1 VLPDAEVILSE
12 NAPENVL
19 DYLVIG
25 AGPAGLQLGYFL
37 DRAGHDYLLLEAG
50 SAPGTFFETF
60 PRHRTLIS
68 VNKVHTGWDD
78 PELNLRMDWNSLLSD
93 DPDLLFTRYTDKFL
107 PDAPVLVRYLADFT
121 AKHALKVRYN
131 TRVERISREDVF
143 VVTDSDGGQYRARQL
158 VVATGVT
165 KPNTPDVPG
174 IELATDYAD
183 VSVDPA
189 DFTNQRVLV
198 VGKGNSAF
206 ETADNLIASAAVVHV
221 GGPSSLRL
229 AWKTHFVGHLRAP
242 NNNILDTYQ
251 LKLQHAILDGAIKK
265 IERDEQGYVVTYS
278 FSRANE
284 VIKKLRYDHVILCTG
299 FRFDASIFDESCRP
313 ELTINDRFP
322 AQTSSWESVNVPGL
336 YFAGTIT
343 QVRDFK
349 KCTSAFIHGFR
360 YGVKALHKIL
370 EERYHGKTWPHTEV
384 APDVRALTDSVI
396 TRINRTSALYQ
407 QFGFLADLLVVD
419 EESARYYEE
428 VPVGYFADSDFS
440 QAENAF
446 VITLDYGPDHDKVDP
461 FDITVRRASQDVAN
475 DTGEGHYLH
484 PIVRH
489 YQRGELVASHHITEN
504 LENEW
509 DRENHVEPLAQFLQ
523 KQLPLGV

>member
-1 VLPDAEVILSE
+1 LSDAVSE
-12 NAPENVL
+12 KVL
-19 DYLVIG
+19 DYLVVG
-25 AGPAGLQLGYFL
+25 AGPAGLQLAYQL
-37 DRAGHDYLLLEAG
+37 KRAGHDYLVLEAG
-50 SAPGTFFETF
+50 DAPGTFFKTF
-60 PRHRTLIS
+60 PRHRVLIS

-93 DPDLLFTRYTDKFL
+93 DPDLVFPRYSDVFL
-107 PDAPVLVRYLADFT
+107 PDAEDLLRYFADFA
-121 AKHALKVRYN
+121 AKHELKIQYN
-131 TRVERISREDVF
+131 TRVERIRREDVF
-143 VVTDSDGGQYRARQL
+143 TVTDSEGVEYRAKQL
-158 VVATGVT
+158 IVATGVT
-165 KPNTPDVPG
+165 KPNTPDIPG
-174 IELATDYAD
+174 IELVTQYTD

-189 DFTNQRVLV
+189 EFTNQRVLV
-198 VGKGNSAF
+198 IGKGNSAF
-206 ETADNLIASAAVVHV
+206 ETADNLVASAAVVHV
-221 GGPSSLRL
+221 GGPSSLQL
-229 AWKTHFVGHLRAP
+229 AWRTHFVGHLRAA
-242 NNNILDTYQ
+242 NNNILDAYQ
-251 LKLQHAILDGAIKK
+251 LKLQHAILDGTIKK
-265 IERDEQGYVVTYS
+265 VERDESGYTVTYS

-284 VIKKLRYDHVILCTG
+284 VIKELRYDRVILCTG

-349 KCTSAFIHGFR
+349 KSTSAFIHGFR
-360 YGVKALHKIL
+360 YGARALSKIL
-370 EERYHGKTWPHTEV
+370 DERNHGNQWPHAELSSGIEE
-384 APDVRALTDSVI
+384 LTGAVI

-407 QFGFLADLLVVD
+407 QFGFLGDLLVVD
-419 EESARYYEE
+419 GGTARYYEE
-428 VPVGYFADSDFS
+428 VPVAYFADSDFS

-489 YQRGELVASHHITEN
+489 YQRGELVATHHITEN

-509 DRENHVEPLAQFLQ
+509 DRENHVEPLTQFLE
-523 KQLPLGV
+523 KQLAGA

>member
-1 VLPDAEVILSE
+1 MSDNV
-12 NAPENVL
+12 PEHVL

-37 DRAGHDYLLLEAG
+37 ERAGHDYLVLEAG

-93 DPDLLFTRYTDKFL
+93 DPELLFTRYSNKFL
-107 PDAPVLVRYLADFT
+107 PDAPDLVRYLADFT
-121 AKHALKVRYN
+121 AKHALKVRYH
-131 TRVERISREDVF
+131 THVERVSRDDVF

-165 KPNTPDVPG
+165 KPNTPDIPG
-174 IELATDYAD
+174 IELVTQYAD

-189 DFTNQRVLV
+189 EFTDQRVLV
-198 VGKGNSAF
+198 IGKGNSAF
-206 ETADNLIASAAVVHV
+206 ETADNLIATAAVVHV
-221 GGPSSLRL
+221 GGPSSLKL
-229 AWKTHFVGHLRAP
+229 AWRTHFVGHLRAA

-251 LKLQHAILDGAIKK
+251 LKLQHAILDGDIKK
-265 IERDEQGYVVTYS
+265 VERDENGYTVTYS

-284 VIKKLRYDHVILCTG
+284 VIKELRYDRVILCTG

-322 AQTSSWESVNVPGL
+322 AQTSSWESVNIPGL

-360 YGVKALHKIL
+360 YGTRALHKIL
-370 EERYHGKTWPHTEV
+370 EERNHGNPWPHTEV
-384 APDVRALTDSVI
+384 PLDAGALTDAVI
-396 TRINRTSALYQ
+396 ARINRTSALYQ
-407 QFGFLADLLVVD
+407 QFGFLGDLLVVD
-419 EESARYYEE
+419 AGSARYYEE
-428 VPVGYFADSDFS
+428 VPVAYFADSDFS
-440 QAENAF
+440 QADNAF
-446 VITLDYGPDHDKVDP
+446 VVTLDYGPDHDQVDP
-461 FDITVRRASQDVAN
+461 FDITVGRASQDVAN

-489 YQRGELVASHHITEN
+489 YQRGELVATHHITEN

-509 DRENHVEPLAQFLQ
+509 DRDNHVEPLTQFLE
-523 KQLPLGV
+523 KQTAGA